1 MATDFFQQQDLA
13 RRNTKI
19 LVLLF
24 TLAVF
29 SLIVLTN
36 LLVML
41 SFGFFQGQQAM
52 HLPWEII
59 SSISLVVIAVV
70 GLAIMAKWRQLKLG
84 GRTVA
89 QALGGARVTAD
100 SQDPLQRRLLNVVEE
115 MALAANLPVPP
126 VYLLPER
133 GINAFAAGYSPADA
147 VIGVTQ
153 GCLEQ
158 LSRDELQG
166 VIAHEFS
173 HILNGD
179 MRMNIRLI
187 AILNGILFIGHIGYY
202 FLRAGRGSRIAVS
215 SRNRNQGAGGIM
227 LLGLGLV
234 VIGYL
239 GSFFGNLIKAA
250 VSRQREYLADA
261 SAVQF
266 SRNPLGIAGALKR
279 IGGYKP
285 GSRISN
291 GNADE
296 MSHLFFGEAISRWA
310 AIFATHPPLEK
321 RIRRVDPSWNGRF
334 ASPNTEQK
342 ITPAQTAE
350 QPQERQRRVMQAM
363 IPMLLT
369 QSSHQPLPAQAII
382 CAMLLTYSKNSPN
395 SSSNNSRNNNP
406 SNTQD
411 FSAQLQLL
419 KAYGG
424 SSLLSEVD
432 QLADAV
438 QRLPMPQQVQLLQ
451 MSVPAL
457 KQLAAEEFQQFDQLL
472 QKLAGPTPDLR
483 QWLCLSFIEHVVASQ
498 YDAKQVIRRYNPH
511 KLPDLL
517 PQLLPLLSAVAD
529 CAGDTVAVNNAW
541 QAALQQLAL
550 PTDQPKPPTVF
561 SQLNEAL
568 LPLIQASPAIKQ
580 QIWQAILAAINADQ
594 QLSESEQGLRNLL
607 ALLLEMPVPQSNLFN

>member
-1 MATDFFQQQDLA
+1 MATNFFQQQDLA

-19 LVLLF
+19 LILLF
-24 TLAVF
+24 MLAVL

-36 LLVML
+36 VLVML

-52 HLPWEII
+52 RLPWELI
-59 SSISLVVIAVV
+59 STISLVVIAVV
-70 GLAIMAKWRQLKLG
+70 GLAIVAKWQQLKLG
-84 GRTVA
+84 GRTIA
-89 QALGGARVTAD
+89 QSLGGERLSAD
-100 SQDPLQRRLLNVVEE
+100 SKDPLQRRLLNVVEE

-153 GCLEQ
+153 GCIEQ
-158 LSRDELQG
+158 LNRDELQG
-166 VIAHEFS
+166 VVAHEFS

-202 FLRAGRGSRIAVS
+202 LLRAGRGARIGFS
-215 SRNRNQGAGGIM
+215 SRKRGEGAGAIM
-227 LLGLGLV
+227 LLGIGLV

-285 GSRISN
+285 GSRIQH

-296 MSHLFFGEAISRWA
+296 VSHFFFGEAISRWA

-334 ASPNTEQK
+334 SSPNPEQK
-342 ITPAQTAE
+342 ISPAQTKEQPAE
-350 QPQERQRRVMQAM
+350 QRRRAM
-363 IPMLLT
+363 LAAIPMLLS
-369 QSSHQPLPAQAII
+369 QSSHQPLPAQAIV
-382 CAMLLTYSKNSPN
+382 CAILLHNPV
-395 SSSNNSRNNNP
+395 NNP
-406 SNTQD
+406 DATAG
-411 FSAQLQLL
+411 FTAQLQQI

-424 SSLLSEVD
+424 AALLSQVD
-432 QLADAV
+432 QLTDAV
-438 QRLPMPQQVQLLQ
+438 QRLPLPQQVQLLQ
-451 MSVPAL
+451 MSAPAL
-457 KQLAAEEFQQFDQLL
+457 KQLSAAEFQQFDQLL
-472 QKLAGPTPDLR
+472 LQLAGTNIQLR
-483 QWLCLSFIEHVVASQ
+483 QWLCLSFIEHVVASEF
-498 YDAKQVIRRYNPH
+498 DTKHVIRRVNQQT
-511 KLPDLL
+511 LTDLL
-517 PQLLPLLSAVAD
+517 PFLLPLLSAVAD
-529 CAGDTVAVNNAW
+529 GAGDTAAANIAW
-541 QAALQQLAL
+541 QAALQQLGL
-550 PTDQPKPPTVF
+550 PEHPTKPTVQF
-561 SQLNEAL
+561 SELNNAV
-568 LPLIQASPAIKQ
+568 LPLLQASPAIKE
-580 QIWQAILAAINADQ
+580 QIWQAILAAVKADQ
-594 QLSESEQGLRNLL
+594 QFTAAEQGLVNLL
-607 ALLLEMPVPQSNLFN
+607 ALLLEMPVPHTDEF

>member
-1 MATDFFQQQDLA
+1 MATNFFQQQDLA

-19 LVLLF
+19 LILLF
-24 TLAVF
+24 ILAVL

-36 LLVML
+36 LLVLL
-41 SFGFFQGQQAM
+41 SFGLFQGQLSM
-52 HLPWEII
+52 SMPWELIGT
-59 SSISLVVIAVV
+59 ISLVVITVV
-70 GLAIMAKWRQLKLG
+70 GLAIVAKWQQLKLG
-84 GRTVA
+84 GRTIA
-89 QALGGARVTAD
+89 QALGGERLNAD
-100 SQDPLQRRLLNVVEE
+100 SADPLQRRLLNVVEE

-166 VIAHEFS
+166 VVAHEFS

-202 FLRAGRGSRIAVS
+202 LLRASRGSRIGFS
-215 SRNRNQGAGGIM
+215 NRKRNEGAGGIM

-266 SRNPLGIAGALKR
+266 SRNPRGIAGALKR

-285 GSRISN
+285 GSRIQH

-296 MSHLFFGEAISRWA
+296 ISHLFFGEAISRWA

-334 ASPNTEQK
+334 SSPNPEQK
-342 ITPAQTAE
+342 ISPAQTKE
-350 QPQERQRRVMQAM
+350 QPDEKRRRAM
-363 IPMLLT
+363 LAAIPMLLT
-369 QSSHQPLPAQAII
+369 QSSHQPLPAQAIV
-382 CAMLLTYSKNSPN
+382 CAILLHNPIKNPDA
-395 SSSNNSRNNNP
+395 
-406 SNTQD
+406 TAG
-411 FSAQLQLL
+411 FTAQLQQI

-424 SSLLSEVD
+424 AALLNEVD
-432 QLADAV
+432 QLTDAV
-438 QRLPMPQQVQLLQ
+438 QRLALPQQVQLLQ

-457 KQLAAEEFQQFDQLL
+457 KQLSAAEFQQFDLLL
-472 QKLAGPTPDLR
+472 QQLAGPNIQLK

-498 YDAKQVIRRYNPH
+498 FDPKQVIRRVNQQ
-511 KLPDLL
+511 KFTDVLPL
-517 PQLLPLLSAVAD
+517 LLPLLSAVAD
-529 CAGDTVAVNNAW
+529 CAGDTSAANTAW

-550 PTDQPKPPTVF
+550 PEHTTKPAVEF
-561 SQLNEAL
+561 SELNKAL
-568 LPLIQASPAIKQ
+568 LPLLQAAPAHKER
-580 QIWQAILAAINADQ
+580 IWQAILAAVKADQ
-594 QLSESEQGLRNLL
+594 QFTVAEQGLVNIL
-607 ALLLEMPVPQSNLFN
+607 ALLLEMPVPHSDEF